1 MSIPSRVDIAI
12 KRLQDFRSCLRE
24 EIRLKRQLEEKTDE
38 MESDLSSNHNTIIE
52 LESQLHD
59 QVQSLLERENEIKRL
74 SVNMLSKDSLIKVLE
89 EEILKL
95 KNEIVEIRSHYE
107 EEKQI
112 RQKYLNDLKVVESN
126 RQRLVLQEDS
136 MQRQLVLV
144 SNDADGLKEQV
155 KQLEVCLIILFNST
169 TNKLNKINSN

>member
-1 MSIPSRVDIAI
+1 VSIPSRVDIAI
-12 KRLQDFRSCLRE
+12 KRLHDFRSCARD

-38 MESDLSSNHNTIIE
+38 MESELSSNHNTIIE

-59 QVQSLLERENEIKRL
+59 QVQSLLDRENEIKRL

-95 KNEIVEIRSHYE
+95 KDEIVEIRSHYE
-107 EEKQI
+107 EEKKI

-155 KQLEVCLIILFNST
+155 KQLEVC
-169 TNKLNKINSN
+169 